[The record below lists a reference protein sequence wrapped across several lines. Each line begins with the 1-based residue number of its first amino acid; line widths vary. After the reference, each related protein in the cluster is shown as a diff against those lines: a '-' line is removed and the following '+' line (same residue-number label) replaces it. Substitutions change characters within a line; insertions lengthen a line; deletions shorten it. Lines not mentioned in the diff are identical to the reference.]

1 MDYNDVLKDIE
12 TVESSETADK
22 EIVVDLRGI
31 FSHTVNTRIYR
42 KADSE
47 FLIDNLDEIA
57 HGKSIKQQQAS
68 TAAASER
75 MQQVSRKAGER
86 GNAGHSFLGREKA
99 LISAGEGAIGGGL
112 AKLKER
118 EPRIDESQLI
128 LKTLPLNEQIS
139 DLSKIAE
146 GLSAGNFD
154 NEHIA
159 IISAEVKGLKNSIKK
174 NKRYDDLEKG
184 LADERNRKMNE
195 VIKLLGGKI

>member
-12 TVESSETADK
+12 KVESNENSEK
-22 EIVVDLRGI
+22 EIVVDLKGV
-31 FSHTVNTRIYR
+31 FSHTIDTKVYG
-42 KADSE
+42 KSDSE

-57 HGKSIKQQQAS
+57 HGKNIKQQSAG
-68 TAAASER
+68 AAASER
-75 MQQVSRKAGER
+75 MQQASRRAAEH
-86 GNAGHSFLGREKA
+86 GNGKHSFLGREKA
-99 LISAGEGAIGGGL
+99 FISAGEGAIGGGL

-118 EPRIDESQLI
+118 EPHIDESQLI

-146 GLSAGNFD
+146 GLQAGNFD

-159 IISAEVKGLKNSIKK
+159 IISAEVRGLKNSVKK

>member
-12 TVESSETADK
+12 KVESNETADK
-22 EIVVDLRGI
+22 EIIVDLRGV
-31 FSHTVNTRIYR
+31 FSHTVNTRVYG
-42 KADSE
+42 KTDSE

-57 HGKSIKQQQAS
+57 HGKNIKQQSAGNATAS
-68 TAAASER
+68 DR
-75 MQQVSRKAGER
+75 MQQVNRRAADH
-86 GNAGHSFLGREKA
+86 GNVKHSFLGREKA

-159 IISAEVKGLKNSIKK
+159 IISAEVKGLKNSVKK
-174 NKRYDDLEKG
+174 SKRYDDLEKG